1 MGLTISKIDDGF
13 FICGVEALEN
23 TKRLHQLGITHILN
37 VAQDT
42 LYERSYRGDMPLW
55 DALKGPFNV
64 KIMNTDDHARQDLS
78 PLFAEMADFI
88 QGGRRDGGVVVHC
101 AAGISRASTTCIA
114 YMMLKEGLSVN
125 AAFRK
130 VFHVRPQV
138 YPNEGFWRQLR
149 DLESVLLEKGHSLR
163 GLAPGELR
171 PKTAECEEEG
181 GGRPMAFVTSG
192 AVEGDVELTLKQL
205 DNDASKAGSFT
216 SLALTTSVT
225 VSGKPSVVV
234 STLEEWNKNP
244 KRSHIGIV
252 FANFAITEN
261 TVTCRARLIA
271 ARTHSATSDVRG
283 ALTAALEPTGL
294 MERVDVE
301 GLGAEVTETTNDS
314 GEMALE
320 EKPFKQTE

>member
-1 MGLTISKIDDGF
+1 M
-13 FICGVEALEN
+13 
-23 TKRLHQLGITHILN
+23 
-37 VAQDT
+37 
-42 LYERSYRGDMPLW
+42 
-55 DALKGPFNV
+55 
-64 KIMNTDDHARQDLS
+64 
-78 PLFAEMADFI
+78 
-88 QGGRRDGGVVVHC
+88 
-101 AAGISRASTTCIA
+101 
-114 YMMLKEGLSVN
+114 
-125 AAFRK
+125 
-130 VFHVRPQV
+130 FHVRPQV

-163 GLAPGELR
+163 ELAPGELR

-234 STLEEWNKNP
+234 RTLEEWNKNP

-314 GEMALE
+314 GEMAL
-320 EKPFKQTE
+320 